1 MRTSSHGRS
10 GIVGKS
16 VVKRLHPKLDV
27 TRLDPERRVGLI
39 VVLTGYGKGKTS
51 SALGMLLRACGHGM
65 KVCMIQFMK
74 GDIYS
79 GEWDGIQKL
88 DCTVEFYPA
97 GMGFCGIQGN
107 PFSHEEHRQAAQQAL
122 TLARERL
129 FSEEYGLVILDEINN
144 ALHLKL
150 LDLEQVLEIIRRKP
164 PLTHLVLTGRDA
176 HPEVIELADTVS
188 EVREVKHA
196 YRKGLEPQPGI
207 DF

>member
-1 MRTSSHGRS
+1 MGR
-10 GIVGKS
+10 S
-16 VVKRLHPKLDV
+16 VVKRLHPHLNV
-27 TRLDPERRVGLI
+27 TRLDPEKRVGLI

-79 GEWDGIQKL
+79 GEWDGIGKL
-88 DCTVEFYPA
+88 DCDVELFPA
-97 GMGFCGIQGN
+97 GMGFCGIEGN
-107 PFSHEEHRQAAQQAL
+107 PFTHRQHREAAQKAL
-122 TLARERL
+122 SLAREKL
-129 FSEEYGLVILDEINN
+129 LSEEYGLIILDEINN
-144 ALHLKL
+144 ALQLKL
-150 LDLEQVLEIIRRKP
+150 LDLEPVLETIHLKP

-176 HPEVIELADTVS
+176 HPDVVDLADTVS